1 MYGAIFMKAFLLKLQ
16 AIQSLL
22 DFPFVI
28 LSEDQC
34 IYQKNIASILEIE
47 QINTLVKNTDISKD
61 ILVFHTKQATYLSFL
76 FQSNKISYHF
86 ASLFP
91 KAFFDKQ
98 QLVGYQQDP
107 ASLGND
113 PEKKKVLDLIHL
125 IYYALVPD
133 NDPTIRTASTEAF
146 PAPKLERERLEEPNF
161 SDSYELEKTLINQ
174 LKTGD
179 AVSIQ
184 RILDKF
190 DRAGDRQIIDL
201 KSVEQKKYILVSM
214 ITLITR
220 ASISFGVAPNTAY
233 HYSDVF
239 LQEIHLLNKHEQF
252 RPLAE
257 KMNITFQ
264 LLIQNKQKRF
274 DSKVVNDCI
283 DYIQQ
288 NIYEK
293 ITNADL
299 AEYTGY
305 NRSYLSTVFYEKTGQ
320 TIRSFIQEMKIEE
333 SKYLLQHTDMTLQDI
348 TSKLNFS
355 NQSYFSKLFKD
366 QSHMTPKEFRLALL

>member
-1 MYGAIFMKAFLLKLQ
+1 MKAFLLKLQ

-34 IYQKNIASILEIE
+34 VYQKNITSILEIE

-61 ILVFHTKQATYLSFL
+61 ILVFHTKKATYLSFL

-161 SDSYELEKTLINQ
+161 SDSYELEKILINQ

-190 DRAGDRQIIDL
+190 DRAGDRQVIDL

-366 QSHMTPKEFRLALL
+366 QSHMTPKEFRLTLL